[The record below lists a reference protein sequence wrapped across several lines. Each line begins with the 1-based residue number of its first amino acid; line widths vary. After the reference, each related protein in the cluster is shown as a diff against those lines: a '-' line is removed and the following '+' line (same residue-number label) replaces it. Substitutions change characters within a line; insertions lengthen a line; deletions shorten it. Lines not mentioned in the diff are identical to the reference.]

1 MCVEERRDGREREK
15 EMDREKETEREGDR
29 EKEQSEEGREM
40 APSSHLLS
48 PSVSLAPL
56 TWNKKQEY
64 KEECKQEIMDSHG
77 DSW

>member
-1 MCVEERRDGREREK
+1 MEGRER
-15 EMDREKETEREGDR
+15 RRWTGRRRRR
-29 EKEQSEEGREM
+29 EKEQSEEGRAT

-48 PSVSLAPL
+48 PPVSLAPL

-64 KEECKQEIMDSHG
+64 KEESKQEIMDPHD